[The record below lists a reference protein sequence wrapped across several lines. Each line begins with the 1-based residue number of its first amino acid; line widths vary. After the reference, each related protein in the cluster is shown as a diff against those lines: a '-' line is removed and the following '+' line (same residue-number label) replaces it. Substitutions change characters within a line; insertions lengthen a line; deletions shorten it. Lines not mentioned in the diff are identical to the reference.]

1 MPECEKPHVQRGDGF
16 FFIWKGIE
24 MNKKQNE
31 EVIFVDTETLSEEEM
46 LQGDSYEREDDSD
59 DEEEL

>member
-1 MPECEKPHVQRGDGF
+1 MWEGRVMD
-16 FFIWKGIE
+16 
-24 MNKKQNE
+24 KKQSE
-31 EVIFVDTETLSEEEM
+31 EVIFVDMETLSEEEM

>member
-1 MPECEKPHVQRGDGF
+1 
-16 FFIWKGIE
+16 

-46 LQGDSYEREDDSD
+46 LQGDSYERKDDSD

>member
-1 MPECEKPHVQRGDGF
+1 M
-16 FFIWKGIE
+16 WKGKE

-46 LQGDSYEREDDSD
+46 IYGDSYEREDNSD

>member
-1 MPECEKPHVQRGDGF
+1 M
-16 FFIWKGIE
+16 WKGKE
-24 MNKKQNE
+24 MDKKQNE

-59 DEEEL
+59 DDKEL

>member
-1 MPECEKPHVQRGDGF
+1 M
-16 FFIWKGIE
+16 WKGKD
-24 MNKKQNE
+24 MDKKQNE

-59 DEEEL
+59 DDEEL

>member
-1 MPECEKPHVQRGDGF
+1 M
-16 FFIWKGIE
+16 WKGIE
-24 MNKKQNE
+24 MDKNQNE